1 MANQTEDPP
10 IPSAEMVGT
19 AFVTQYYTILKE
31 SPREVYKFYSK
42 DSLLSRPEA
51 DDTMTTVETVQAINE
66 KILAL
71 DCQRIHILTVD
82 SQFSLANG
90 VIVLVTGNIV
100 GSDKVKRMF
109 TQTFFLATQETGGY
123 FVLND
128 MFKFMIEEDDDD
140 ANNYNEYNPGYVA
153 EETPNVPLNQNDEL
167 CAVADEPIPSQTTY
181 VEVDAANGNEVN
193 HVLKNFEESEKNVIS
208 EKSVVAEK
216 NVVVEKGVDARQ
228 STPNHVN
235 DAASSNIQKDAPKKT
250 FASVVNALSV
260 NKAPFN
266 VRAPPPK
273 PVERPRAPVPAPV
286 APEALTRNN
295 STATS
300 VEKNTVPAVKAHAI
314 FVANLPMSATVED
327 LDKLFKQFGSIK
339 RDGIQVRSNKVQGTC
354 FGFVEFESAS
364 SMQSAI
370 KASPIEFGS
379 RLLSIEE
386 RRANNDRG
394 KFAYGKG
401 GYRNDN
407 FRSRENYGRENYGRE
422 NYSGGGGRGSYGGG
436 RGYGR
441 NDLRGESG
449 QYSGQ
454 ARGNGGRYAERPY
467 QNGGKVVHQTTK
479 PVSAA

>member
-10 IPSAEMVGT
+10 IPSAEIVGT
-19 AFVTQYYTILKE
+19 AFVRQYYTILNQ
-31 SPREVYKFYSK
+31 SPHEVYKFYSK

-51 DDTMTTVETVQAINE
+51 DGTMTTVETVQAINE
-66 KILAL
+66 KILSL
-71 DCQRIHILTVD
+71 DCPSIHILTVD

-100 GSDKVKRMF
+100 GNDKVKRRF

-128 MFKFMIEEDDDD
+128 MFKFVIDD
-140 ANNYNEYNPGYVA
+140 NTNEYTPGYVA
-153 EETPNVPLNQNDEL
+153 EETPNVPLNPNDEL
-167 CAVADEPIPSQTTY
+167 CAVTDEPIPTQTTY
-181 VEVDAANGNEVN
+181 VEVDSANANEVN
-193 HVLKNFEESEKNVIS
+193 HVLKNCEESEKNVIS

-216 NVVVEKGVDARQ
+216 SVVVEKGVDARQ
-228 STPNHVN
+228 GVANHVN
-235 DAASSNIQKDAPKKT
+235 EAASSASSNIQKDAPKKT

-273 PVERPRAPVPAPV
+273 PVERPRATAPAPV

-295 STATS
+295 STASS
-300 VEKNTVPAVKAHAI
+300 VEKNNGPAVKVHAI
-314 FVANLPMSATVED
+314 FVASLPMSATVEE

-339 RDGIQVRSNKVQGTC
+339 HDGIQVRSNKIQGTC

-394 KFAYGKG
+394 KFPSGKG

-407 FRSRENYGRENYGRE
+407 FRGRE
-422 NYSGGGGRGSYGGG
+422 NYSGGGGRGNYGGG

-441 NDLRGESG
+441 NDLRGESS
-449 QYSGQ
+449 QFSGQ
-454 ARGNGGRYAERPY
+454 ARGNGGRYGERPY
-467 QNGGKVVHQTTK
+467 QNGGKVVRQTAK
-479 PVSAA
+479 PLAAA

>member
-10 IPSAEMVGT
+10 IPSAEIVGT
-19 AFVTQYYTILKE
+19 AFVHQYYTILNQ
-31 SPREVYKFYSK
+31 SPHEVYKFYSK

-51 DDTMTTVETVQAINE
+51 DGTMATVDTVQAINE
-66 KILAL
+66 KILSL
-71 DCQRIHILTVD
+71 DCQSIHILTVD

-100 GSDKVKRMF
+100 GNDKVKRRF

-128 MFKFMIEEDDDD
+128 MFKFVIDDNT
-140 ANNYNEYNPGYVA
+140 NNYSAGYVA
-153 EETPNVPLNQNDEL
+153 EETPKVPLNPNDEL
-167 CAVADEPIPSQTTY
+167 CAVSDEPIPSQTTY
-181 VEVDAANGNEVN
+181 VEVDTANGDEVN
-193 HVLKNFEESEKNVIS
+193 HVLKNYEESEKNVIS

-216 NVVVEKGVDARQ
+216 NVVVEKSVDARQ
-228 STPNHVN
+228 SATNHVN
-235 DAASSNIQKDAPKKT
+235 EAASSASSSIQTDAPKKS
-250 FASVVNALSV
+250 FASIVNALSV
-260 NKAPFN
+260 NKAPFK
-266 VRAPPPK
+266 APPPK
-273 PVERPRAPVPAPV
+273 PVERLRVTAPASV
-286 APEALTRNN
+286 APEALTRTN
-295 STATS
+295 STASS
-300 VEKNTVPAVKAHAI
+300 VEKNSAPAVKAHAI
-314 FVANLPMSATVED
+314 FVANLPMSATVEE

-370 KASPIEFGS
+370 KASPIDFAS

-394 KFAYGKG
+394 KFAGKG

-407 FRSRENYGRENYGRE
+407 FRSRENYGRENY
-422 NYSGGGGRGSYGGG
+422 SGGGGRGNYGGG
-436 RGYGR
+436 RGNAR

-467 QNGGKVVHQTTK
+467 QNGGKVVRQTAK
-479 PVSAA
+479 PLAEA